1 MSSGGTSRRRQQLLD
16 KFLAGEIDQARYDAL
31 SAELQELHGAGEP
44 PILLDDE
51 VAGSDQREGPVFAGN
66 PSGAIRSAPDPAT
79 PAPDPA
85 IPSSS
90 VKSEAAGV
98 AVSSTR
104 VSLKGGFAAHPVA
117 LAEPGTELGGFRLEE
132 RLGRGGMGEIWK
144 AHDLVG
150 ERTVVLKL
158 LHPELSHHPDQMAAV
173 KQMFHRVH
181 DLQHQHICP
190 LYLLG
195 HDPRYGYFVVMKYLK
210 GDTLAAYRKAFVA
223 RHGSFPVSE
232 VVRVLSPIAA
242 ALDFAHAAHVLH
254 RDVKPQNIMLA
265 DDGTTIQLVD
275 FGLAAELHSSPSR
288 VSSTSTVFGGTYPYM
303 APEQWR
309 GEPLDSRADQYS
321 LAVVAYELLAGRRP
335 FDSTDPTILRL
346 CVLNDA
352 PARIDGLNETTH
364 AALMR
369 GLAKL
374 KAARFP
380 SCAALVAALS
390 PPKKAVSTRT
400 PTVLKPM
407 SSASVSSVGSSIRT
421 SSPSRRDEPTSIAS
435 REEDVH
441 DVDELIEPAKSRPKS
456 QPGVRPVR
464 QPDDWDEDGDEP
476 QAAHALR
483 EANRKAAFW
492 VGLAGGFGLVTVAS
506 LFLFAVWGVNRWW
519 SQPDPA
525 ATNGQT
531 VAGTDNGSKGNTAP
545 APQPNPAAP
554 NPAAPDKQVL
564 RYRWQMGHAYVY
576 AVNVEV
582 DQDADMYLNL
592 SGNLTY
598 TPAAPPALPQQ
609 RPDEEG
615 KGTGTAFVVHPDG
628 YLVTCQH
635 VVEGSSKLEVA
646 IGGKT
651 YEATVLDSDEV
662 RDIALIHIEAKG
674 LSSLPLANSDAV
686 ELGEEVRAIGFPLS
700 SILGDNVKATRGTIS
715 GINLDEGLKVFQIDA
730 GINPGN
736 SGGPLVN
743 ERGEVVGVN
752 FAKLLGDIATGV
764 GFAVPIDDAKPM
776 LTGKGVKFTLGSGGP
791 KLEGP
796 ALVKKVSA
804 ATALVTVTLGN
815 GPVGKGNRIALR
827 CDGSLSP
834 QMKSRAGHFVDPN
847 TTYLMTRR
855 GFASVRGVGSEA
867 NEVETDLLGRV
878 YDVRGSNVLPSFLGK
893 AARLIVEQLPA
904 GRQKTWS
911 LSHPVIL
918 TIQEEGSGGMGHNPF
933 GPRFGPRFRPG
944 FPGFPGN
951 PGNPF
956 EEPKATRQY
965 MGTLKIVYTLGDQA
979 GPLQTIRKSFELKTQ
994 EKVGAG
1000 PRIQVLGDG
1009 TFTFNTET
1017 GLPHELVFS
1026 AKLTENEA
1034 NKMTLTPMKVT
1045 YKLVEALNP
1054 QEMAKRG
1061 IQPDAPGPPGRFDN
1075 IPGITQPA
1083 SAEVP
1088 GEPVAADAKLEVGQ
1102 KLLAEWAGKWLPVK
1116 ILALKP
1122 DGGVRIHW
1130 EGWAN
1135 SFDEDVARSKLRFP
1149 VKPAEAK
1156 PAEAKPPDA
1165 KP

>member
-1 MSSGGTSRRRQQLLD
+1 MSGGGTSRRRQQLLD
-16 KFLAGEIDQARYDAL
+16 KFLAGEIDRATYEAFL
-31 SAELQELHGAGEP
+31 AELQQ
-44 PILLDDE
+44 LDD
-51 VAGSDQREGPVFAGN
+51 AGAP
-66 PSGAIRSAPDPAT
+66 SAPLDE
-79 PAPDPA
+79 DS
-85 IPSSS
+85 PSM
-90 VKSEAAGV
+90 KSGV

-104 VSLKGGFAAHPVA
+104 IGVAAGFTAQPVA
-117 LAEPGTELGGFRLEE
+117 LAEPGLELGGFRLEE
-132 RLGRGGMGEIWK
+132 RLGRGGMGEVWK

-210 GDTLAAYRKAFVA
+210 GDTLAAYRKVFVA
-223 RHGSFPVSE
+223 RHGSFSIDE

-254 RDVKPQNIMLA
+254 RDVKPQNIMLD
-265 DDGTTIQLVD
+265 DDGATIQLVD

-303 APEQWR
+303 APQQWR

-321 LAVVAYELLAGRRP
+321 LAVVTYELLVGRRP
-335 FDSTDPTILRL
+335 FDATDPTILRL

-352 PARIDGLNETTH
+352 PPRIEGLDEATH

-374 KAARFP
+374 KSERFP
-380 SCAALVAALS
+380 SCAALIAALT
-390 PPKKAVSTRT
+390 PPKQPLAART
-400 PTVLKPM
+400 PTVLKPT
-407 SSASVSSVGSSIRT
+407 SAASVSSIRSSVRT
-421 SSPSRRDEPTSIAS
+421 SSSTRRDKPTSATV
-435 REEDVH
+435 RDEDVH
-441 DVDELIEPAKSRPKS
+441 DLNELIEPVKPRPKS
-456 QPGVRPVR
+456 QPGVRPMR
-464 QPDDWDEDGDEP
+464 KSEDWYDEDSEES
-476 QAAHALR
+476 QASQALR

-492 VGLAGGFGLVTVAS
+492 VGLLGGFGLVTVAS
-506 LFLFAVWGVNRWW
+506 LVLFTAWGLNHLW
-519 SQPDPA
+519 SKPDGS
-525 ATNGQT
+525 TNHGQALAST
-531 VAGTDNGSKGNTAP
+531 SNGANANSVP
-545 APQPNPAAP
+545 LPQPNPV
-554 NPAAPDKQVL
+554 APDKQPL

-592 SGNLTY
+592 SGQLTY
-598 TPAAPPALPQQ
+598 TASAPPAQAQPK
-609 RPDEEG
+609 PGEEG

-628 YLVTCQH
+628 YLMTCQH
-635 VVEGSSKLEVA
+635 VVEGASKLEVA

-651 YEATVLDSDEV
+651 YEATVIDSDEV
-662 RDIALIHIEAKG
+662 RDIALIHIETKD
-674 LSSLPLANSDAV
+674 LPTLPLANSETV

-700 SILGDNVKATRGTIS
+700 SILGDNIKATRGTIS
-715 GINLDEGLKVFQIDA
+715 GINMDEGLKVFQIDA

-752 FAKLLGDIATGV
+752 FAKLLGDVATGV

-776 LTGKGVKFTLGSGGP
+776 LTGKGVKFISGRGGP

-796 ALVKKVSA
+796 ALVKQVSA

-815 GPVGKGNRIALR
+815 GPAGKGNRIALR
-827 CDGSLSP
+827 CDGNLSP
-834 QMKSRAGHFVDPN
+834 QMKSRAGHFIDAN
-847 TTYLMTRR
+847 AHLSMARR
-855 GFASVRGVGSEA
+855 GFASVRGVGGEA

-911 LSHPVIL
+911 FSHPVIL
-918 TIQEEGSGGMGHNPF
+918 TIQEEGGGVGNSPF

-944 FPGFPGN
+944 FPGFPGH
-951 PGNPF
+951 PF
-956 EEPKATRQY
+956 EEQKPAQQF
-965 MGTLKIVYTLGDQA
+965 MGTLKVMYTLADLI
-979 GPLQTIRKSFELKTQ
+979 GPLQTIKKSFELKTR
-994 EKVGAG
+994 ETVGAG
-1000 PRIQVLGDG
+1000 PRILVQGDG
-1009 TFTFNTET
+1009 TFTLNIET

-1034 NKMTLTPMKVT
+1034 NKTTHTPMKVT
-1045 YKLVEALNP
+1045 YKLVESLNA
-1054 QEMAKRG
+1054 QEAARRP
-1061 IQPDAPGPPGRFDN
+1061 IDPNPAGPPGRFDN
-1075 IPGITQPA
+1075 IPGINQPA
-1083 SAEVP
+1083 SAEIP
-1088 GEPVAADAKLEVGQ
+1088 GELVVADAKLEVGQ

-1116 ILALKP
+1116 VLVLKP
-1122 DGGVRIHW
+1122 DGSVRIHW

-1149 VKPAEAK
+1149 IK
-1156 PAEAKPPDA
+1156 
-1165 KP
+1165 

>member
-1 MSSGGTSRRRQQLLD
+1 MSGGGTSWRRQQLLD
-16 KFLAGEIDQARYDAL
+16 KFLAGEIDRAAYDAL
-31 SAELQELHGAGEP
+31 SAELQQLHDSGG
-44 PILLDDE
+44 
-51 VAGSDQREGPVFAGN
+51 VAGSDQREGPVFVGN
-66 PSGAIRSAPDPAT
+66 SSGAIRSASDPAT
-79 PAPDPA
+79 PPVPLDKDSA
-85 IPSSS
+85 SGVS
-90 VKSEAAGV
+90 VSNTRVGLAAGFT
-98 AVSSTR
+98 AQ
-104 VSLKGGFAAHPVA
+104 PVA

-132 RLGRGGMGEIWK
+132 RLGRGGMGEVWK

-254 RDVKPQNIMLA
+254 RDVKPQNMML
-265 DDGTTIQLVD
+265 DEDGATIQLVD

-352 PARIDGLNETTH
+352 PAPIDDLDEATH
-364 AALMR
+364 AALMH
-369 GLAKL
+369 GMAKL
-374 KAARFP
+374 KSERFP
-380 SCAALVAALS
+380 SCAALIAALS
-390 PPKKAVSTRT
+390 PPKKAISTRT

-407 SSASVSSVGSSIRT
+407 SSASVSSVGSSVR
-421 SSPSRRDEPTSIAS
+421 SSSLSSRDKPTSHAA
-435 REEDVH
+435 RDEDVH
-441 DVDELIEPAKSRPKS
+441 DLNELIEPTKSRPKS

-464 QPDDWDEDGDEP
+464 KSEDWDDEDSDEP
-476 QAAHALR
+476 QSAQALR
-483 EANRKAAFW
+483 EANRKATFW
-492 VGLAGGFGLVTVAS
+492 VGLVGGFGLVTVAS
-506 LFLFAVWGVNRWW
+506 LVLFAAWGVNRLW
-519 SQPDPA
+519 SKPDPSA
-525 ATNGQT
+525 NNGQT
-531 VAGTDNGSKGNTAP
+531 VASVSNGSQGNAVP
-545 APQPNPAAP
+545 PVPQPNPV
-554 NPAAPDKQVL
+554 APDKQAL
-564 RYRWQMGHAYVY
+564 RYRWQLGHAYVY

-598 TPAAPPALPQQ
+598 TASAPPAQPLPK
-609 RPDEEG
+609 PGEED

-628 YLVTCQH
+628 YLLTCQH
-635 VVEGSSKLEVA
+635 VVEGASKMEVA

-651 YEATVLDSDEV
+651 YEATVIDSDEV

-674 LSSLPLANSDAV
+674 LPMLPLANSEAV
-686 ELGEEVRAIGFPLS
+686 QVGEDVRAIGFPLS
-700 SILGDNVKATRGTIS
+700 SILGDNVKQTRGTIS
-715 GINLDEGLKVFQIDA
+715 GVNMDEGLKVFQIDA

-752 FAKLLGDIATGV
+752 FAKLMGDATNV

-776 LTGKGVKFTLGSGGP
+776 LTGKGVKFTPGSNGP
-791 KLEGP
+791 KLDGP
-796 ALVKKVSA
+796 AIFKQVSA

-815 GPVGKGNRIALR
+815 GPVGKGTRIALR
-827 CDGSLSP
+827 CDGNLSP
-834 QMKSRAGHFVDPN
+834 QMKSRAGHFIDAN
-847 TTYLMTRR
+847 AHLSMARR
-855 GFASVRGVGSEA
+855 GFASVRGVGGEA
-867 NEVETDLLGRV
+867 NEVDTDLLGRV

-911 LSHPVIL
+911 FSHPVML
-918 TIQEEGSGGMGHNPF
+918 TIQEEGGGGMGNSPF
-933 GPRFGPRFRPG
+933 GPRFGPRFRPPG
-944 FPGFPGN
+944 FPGFPGS
-951 PGNPF
+951 PF
-956 EEPKATRQY
+956 EEPKASKQF
-965 MGTLKIVYTLGDQA
+965 MGTLRVVYTLADQV
-979 GPLQTIRKSFELKTQ
+979 GPLQTIKKSFELKTR
-994 EKVGAG
+994 ETVGAG

-1009 TFTFNTET
+1009 TFTLNTET

-1026 AKLTENEA
+1026 AKLTENEV
-1034 NKMTLTPMKVT
+1034 NKTTHTPMKVT
-1045 YKLVEALNP
+1045 YKLVESLNP
-1054 QEMAKRG
+1054 QEAARRP
-1061 IQPDAPGPPGRFDN
+1061 IDPNPAGPPGRFDN
-1075 IPGITQPA
+1075 IPGINQPA

-1088 GEPVAADAKLEVGQ
+1088 GEPVAADSKLEVGQ

-1116 ILALKP
+1116 VLVLKP
-1122 DGGVRIHW
+1122 DGTARIHW

-1149 VKPAEAK
+1149 VKLP
-1156 PAEAKPPDA
+1156 
-1165 KP
+1165 

>member
-44 PILLDDE
+44 PILLDEE
-51 VAGSDQREGPVFAGN
+51 VAAEKSDA
-66 PSGAIRSAPDPAT
+66 S
-79 PAPDPA
+79 
-85 IPSSS
+85 
-90 VKSEAAGV
+90 GV

-104 VSLKGGFAAHPVA
+104 VGVVAGFTGQPVA

-132 RLGRGGMGEIWK
+132 RLGRGGMGEVWK

-158 LHPELSHHPDQMAAV
+158 LHPELSNHSDQMAAV

-210 GDTLAAYRKAFVA
+210 GDTLAAYRKSFVA
-223 RHGSFPVSE
+223 RHDSFPVSE

-242 ALDFAHAAHVLH
+242 ALDFAHSAHVLH
-254 RDVKPQNIMLA
+254 RDVKPQNMMLG
-265 DDGTTIQLVD
+265 DDGAAIQLVD

-335 FDSTDPTILRL
+335 FDSNDPTILRL
-346 CVLNDA
+346 CVLNDP
-352 PARIDGLNETTH
+352 PARIDDLDEATH

-369 GLAKL
+369 GMAKL
-374 KAARFP
+374 KSGRFP
-380 SCAALVAALS
+380 SCAALIASLS
-390 PPKKAVSTRT
+390 PPKKAISTRT
-400 PTVLKPM
+400 SSMVKP
-407 SSASVSSVGSSIRT
+407 SSAANVSSVESSVRT
-421 SSPSRRDEPTSIAS
+421 SSPSRRDKPTSPIA
-435 REEDVH
+435 RAKVVH
-441 DVDELIEPAKSRPKS
+441 EVNELIEPVDSRPKR
-456 QPGVRPVR
+456 QPGVRPTR
-464 QPDDWDEDGDEP
+464 RSEDRNDDDEDGNET
-476 QAAHALR
+476 QAARTLR

-506 LFLFAVWGVNRWW
+506 LFLFAIWGVGRLWPKSDSSTN
-519 SQPDPA
+519 
-525 ATNGQT
+525 NGQT
-531 VAGTDNGSKGNTAP
+531 LASNGNGSQGNAVP
-545 APQPNPAAP
+545 GPQP
-554 NPAAPDKQVL
+554 NPAAPDKQAL
-564 RYRWQMGHAYVY
+564 RYRWQMGHAYIY

-582 DQDADMYLNL
+582 DQDADLFLDL
-592 SGNLTY
+592 SGQLTY
-598 TPAAPPALPQQ
+598 TASAPPARPQPK
-609 RPDEEG
+609 PDEEG

-628 YLVTCQH
+628 YLVTCHH
-635 VVEGSSKLEVA
+635 VVGDASKLEVA

-674 LSSLPLANSDAV
+674 LPTLPLANSEAV

-715 GINLDEGLKVFQIDA
+715 GINMDEGLKVFQIDA

-776 LTGKGVKFTLGSGGP
+776 LTGKGVKFTSGNGTP

-815 GPVGKGNRIALR
+815 GPVGKGTRVALR
-827 CDGSLSP
+827 CDGNLSP
-834 QMKSRAGHFVDPN
+834 QLRSRAGHFVDAN
-847 TTYLMTRR
+847 TQFSMARR
-855 GFASVRGVGSEA
+855 GFASVRGGGEA
-867 NEVETDLLGRV
+867 NEVDTDLLGRV

-893 AARLIVEQLPA
+893 VARLIVEQLPA

-911 LSHPVIL
+911 VSQPVIL
-918 TIQEEGSGGMGHNPF
+918 TIQEEGGLGNSPF
-933 GPRFGPRFRPG
+933 GPRFGPRFRPPG
-944 FPGFPGN
+944 FPGF

-956 EEPKATRQY
+956 EEPKASKQF
-965 MGTLKIVYTLGDQA
+965 MGMLKIVYTLGDQV
-979 GPLQTIRKSFELKTQ
+979 GPLQTIKKSFELKTR
-994 EKVGAG
+994 ETVGAG
-1000 PRIQVLGDG
+1000 PRIQLLGDG

-1026 AKLTENEA
+1026 AKLTENEV
-1034 NKMTLTPMKVT
+1034 NKSTLTPMKVT
-1045 YKLVEALNP
+1045 YKLVESLNP
-1054 QEMAKRG
+1054 QEAAKRG
-1061 IQPDAPGPPGRFDN
+1061 IQPEPPGAPGRIDN
-1075 IPGITQPA
+1075 NPGIHRPA
-1083 SAEVP
+1083 SAEAP
-1088 GEPVAADAKLEVGQ
+1088 GELVAADAKLEVGQ
-1102 KLLAEWAGKWLPVK
+1102 KLLAEWGGKWLPVK
-1116 ILALKP
+1116 VLAP
-1122 DGGVRIHW
+1122 NPNGTVRIHW

-1149 VKPAEAK
+1149 VK
-1156 PAEAKPPDA
+1156 
-1165 KP
+1165 